1 MKSLGSKNLKE
12 SCTLVA
18 NFQLP
23 VEGPLFDKVEFVEL
37 QRDESEKLVEEY
49 NKEGRE
55 ALPPPDKRYRDHGYD
70 RGRSAYMTPCYSMR
84 IHPPLF
90 HFSQ

>member
-1 MKSLGSKNLKE
+1 MTFCAPWIGTNWAFG
-12 SCTLVA
+12 LVA

-37 QRDESEKLVEEY
+37 QREESEKLVETY

-70 RGRSAYMTPCYSMR
+70 RGEY
-84 IHPPLF
+84 
-90 HFSQ
+90 